1 MRHLPGN
8 KISYTKRYWKQVE
21 QGLIPVNTNICFLH
35 TWCSFGFIY
44 SHRQLSFFH
53 IWSELHFIMSNSH
66 SHVHDKCF
74 FNVFDYFLPVSA
86 LILFRKGFFGA
97 PQGWRGARRSTPSLK
112 FVTHILPRWKV
123 AQLYLTRRRSKKYMN
138 HVTHSLG
145 YAPWAM
151 LLGICIFHRKSASF
165 VLSSNTD
172 INCSLIHKFNLF

>member
-53 IWSELHFIMSNSH
+53 IWSELHFIMSNLH

-86 LILFRKGFFGA
+86 LILFRKGFFGGSSWMEGCKKVH
-97 PQGWRGARRSTPSLK
+97 P
-112 FVTHILPRWKV
+112 LPKICHTYPATMKGGTVIPHAKKIQKV
-123 AQLYLTRRRSKKYMN
+123 YESRDTLLGLC
-138 HVTHSLG
+138 SLG
-145 YAPWAM
+145 YAPWDM
-151 LLGICIFHRKSASF
+151 HFSPEISKF
-165 VLSSNTD
+165 
-172 INCSLIHKFNLF
+172 CSIK